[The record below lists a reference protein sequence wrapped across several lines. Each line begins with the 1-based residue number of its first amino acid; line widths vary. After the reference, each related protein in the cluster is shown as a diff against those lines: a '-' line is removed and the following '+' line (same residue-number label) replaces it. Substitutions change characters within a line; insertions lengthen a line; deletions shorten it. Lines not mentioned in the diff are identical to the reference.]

1 MMGTESNPGIIP
13 LSVREI
19 FEQIENIQDRVFLV
33 RVGYIEIYNE
43 KIYDLLDG
51 GKADSVKLYET
62 AGEVNVKQ
70 LELVATSEEEII
82 EYYERGNKWRRTGET
97 NMNERSSRSHTIF
110 KITVESREEGKTIE
124 ETAVQVSNLNLVDL
138 AGSERADQTKSEGE
152 RLKEGGHINKSLLAL
167 GNVIRY
173 LSGESISNSNFI
185 NYRDSKLT
193 RILSASLGGNAM
205 TSIICTVTPAVVEE
219 TVSTLL

>member
-1 MMGTESNPGIIP
+1 MMGIETCPGIIP

-19 FEQIENIQDRVFLV
+19 FEQIEKIEDRIFLV

-43 KIYDLLDG
+43 KIYDLLDE
-51 GKADSVKLYET
+51 GKSDSVKIFET
-62 AGEVNVKQ
+62 GGEVNVKQ

-82 EYYERGNKWRRTGET
+82 EFYETGNKWRRTAET
-97 NMNERSSRSHTIF
+97 GMNDRSSRSHTIF
-110 KITVESREEGKTIE
+110 KITIESREEGKTNE

-167 GNVIRY
+167 GNVIRF
-173 LSGESISNSNFI
+173 LSDGNVPNFI

-205 TSIICTVTPAVVEE
+205 TSIICTVTPAALEE
-219 TVSTLL
+219 TYSTLM

>member
-1 MMGTESNPGIIP
+1 MGTESHPGIIP
-13 LSVREI
+13 LSIREI
-19 FEQIENIQDRVFLV
+19 FEQIETIQDRIFLV

-51 GKADSVKLYET
+51 GKAESVKIFET
-62 AGEVNVKQ
+62 ATGEVNVKQ

-97 NMNERSSRSHTIF
+97 NMNDRSSRSHTIF
-110 KITVESREEGKTIE
+110 KITIESREEGKTNE

-138 AGSERADQTKSEGE
+138 AGSERADQTKAEGD

-173 LSGESISNSNFI
+173 LSDGNVPTFI

-205 TSIICTVTPAVVEE
+205 TSIICTVTPAALEE
-219 TVSTLL
+219 TFCTLL